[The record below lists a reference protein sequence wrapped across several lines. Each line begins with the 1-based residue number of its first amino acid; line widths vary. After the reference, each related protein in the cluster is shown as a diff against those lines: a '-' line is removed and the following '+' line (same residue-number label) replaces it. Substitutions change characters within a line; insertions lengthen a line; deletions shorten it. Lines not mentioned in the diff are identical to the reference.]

1 MARPTP
7 TPLVHS
13 TALVLSGSLF
23 AVGGG
28 GGSSGIYLYQ
38 PKIKRWI
45 KAGELPNDQAQCTCI
60 VLGGN
65 VVQSVDTGALNYQ
78 YQMV

>member
-13 TALVLSGSLF
+13 TAVVLSGSLF

-45 KAGELPNDQAQCTCI
+45 KAGELANDQADCTCIII

-65 VVQSVDTGALNYQ
+65 VMQSIDTGTLNY
-78 YQMV
+78 